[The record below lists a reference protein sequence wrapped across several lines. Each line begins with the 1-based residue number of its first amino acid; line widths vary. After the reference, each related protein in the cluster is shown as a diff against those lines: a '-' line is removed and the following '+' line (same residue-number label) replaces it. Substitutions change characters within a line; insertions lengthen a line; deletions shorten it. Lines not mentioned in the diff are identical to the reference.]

1 MVRIYGMISRL
12 KGVRPSVLVAR
23 RGVLV
28 GLRGGFG
35 RRWGVG
41 YVSEDVMLMDEAD
54 GRSVL
59 HEGVLRVGDGLFL
72 SLDEVCRAW
81 ERRIFGPES

>member
-12 KGVRPSVLVAR
+12 KWVLLYVFVALL
-23 RGVLV
+23 GVLF
-28 GLRGGFG
+28 GLSWGIGIRM
-35 RRWGVG
+35 GVG

-59 HEGVLRVGDGLFL
+59 HEGVLRVGDGLIL

-81 ERRIFGPES
+81 ERRIFGAES